1 MFLGCPDSA
10 AAAQAAWWYREDYTT
25 ATMFHL
31 TRFAEQPYPRTS
43 WGAGRPAPLC
53 NPHGAQNP
61 PSGSFLPPGA
71 HAQAS
76 AGYTGA
82 APQRLAHW
90 DAWPLRAEDVGSVGR
105 FSASCAEKHAAGCV
119 GAENSAAGMPHLTG
133 QALASLFDE
142 GPDRESEEHEDLSFL
157 AADASTGDSLA
168 AGWPFAL
175 AAHGLG
181 LHALECA

>member
-1 MFLGCPDSA
+1 M
-10 AAAQAAWWYREDYTT
+10 R
-25 ATMFHL
+25 
-31 TRFAEQPYPRTS
+31 
-43 WGAGRPAPLC
+43 

-71 HAQAS
+71 HAQVS

-90 DAWPLRAEDVGSVGR
+90 GAWPLRAEDGR
-105 FSASCAEKHAAGCV
+105 CAETHAAECV

-133 QALASLFDE
+133 QALASLLDE
-142 GPDRESEEHEDLSFL
+142 GPDAESDEHEDLSFL
-157 AADASTGDSLA
+157 AADGSTGDSLA
-168 AGWPFAL
+168 AEWPFAL